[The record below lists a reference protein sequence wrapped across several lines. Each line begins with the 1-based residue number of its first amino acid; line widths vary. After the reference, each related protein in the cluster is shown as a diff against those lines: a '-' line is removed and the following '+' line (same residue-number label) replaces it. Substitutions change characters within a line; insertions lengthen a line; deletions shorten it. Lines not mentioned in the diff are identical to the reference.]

1 VNRVV
6 RTGPS
11 GPSGPSGAPAAGSRV
26 VVVGAGVAGLTAA
39 RDLARAGHR
48 VTVLEAGPAP
58 GGSIAGHE
66 VAGLRLDAGAESY
79 ATRSPVV
86 ADLVAELGLA
96 DDVVAPAPA
105 GAWVHLPDRTVP
117 LPRTGMLG
125 IPGDPWALDVRR
137 AVGTLGALRAGLD
150 RVLPRRVG
158 AGAPDLGTLV
168 RRRMGHRV
176 LDRLVAPVVEGVHA
190 AHPDQVEVLPGIL
203 PGLRRTGSLAGAVA
217 QMRAAAPAGSA
228 VHGLHGGLH
237 RLVDALLQDLHDRG
251 VEVRTSAPVVALAR
265 VPAGSWEVRT
275 DDGVLAAERV
285 LLAVP
290 GRTAQELLGP
300 VLARLPAP
308 ADEAFGPELAPV
320 PEPVVLVTLVVDEPA
335 LDAAPRGTGVLVA
348 TGAPGV
354 RAKALTHVTAKWRW
368 VAEAAGPG
376 RHVVRLSYGRPGEGP
391 PPVDL
396 ATALADASTLLGVPL
411 HGERLVGHA
420 VTTWTTGL
428 PRPRP
433 GHAARVAGVREALAG
448 TGLEVCGAWA
458 AGTGLVAVVGD
469 ARAAAAR
476 LVAD

>member
-1 VNRVV
+1 MSRVV
-6 RTGPS
+6 RTGP
-11 GPSGPSGAPAAGSRV
+11 PAAGSRV

-58 GGSIAGHE
+58 GGSIARHE

-86 ADLVAELGLA
+86 ADLVTELGLA
-96 DDVVAPAPA
+96 DDVVAPTPG

-125 IPGDPWALDVRR
+125 IPGDPWAHDVRR
-137 AVGTLGALRAGLD
+137 AVGALGALRAGLD

-158 AGAPDLGTLV
+158 ARAADLGTLV
-168 RRRMGHRV
+168 RRRMGRRV

-190 AHPDQVEVLPGIL
+190 AHPDQVEVLPGIV
-203 PGLRRTGSLAGAVA
+203 PGLRRTGSLAAAVA
-217 QMRAAAPAGSA
+217 DMRAAAPAGSA
-228 VHGLHGGLH
+228 VHGLRGGLH
-237 RLVDALLQDLHDRG
+237 RLVDALVEDLRDHG
-251 VEVRTSAPVVALAR
+251 VEVRTGTPVVGLGR
-265 VPAGSWEVRT
+265 GPGGTWEVRT
-275 DDGVLAAERV
+275 ADGVRTAERV

-300 VLARLPAP
+300 VLAGLPAP
-308 ADEAFGPELAPV
+308 AREALGPGLTPA
-320 PEPVVLVTLVVDEPA
+320 PEPVVLVTLVVDEAA

-376 RHVVRLSYGRPGEGP
+376 RHVLRLSYGRPGEGP
-391 PPVDL
+391 PAVDV

-411 HGERLVGHA
+411 RPDRLVEHA
-420 VTTWTTGL
+420 TTTWTTGL

-433 GHAARVAGVREALAG
+433 GHAARVAGVRQALAG
-448 TGLEVCGAWA
+448 SGVAVCGAWA
-458 AGTGLVAVVGD
+458 AGTGLVAVVAD

-476 LVAD
+476 LVADRPAAPPSRA